1 MLFLPQIRFSMRAG
15 WLRPAL
21 GWLLLSS
28 ALPAAAE
35 PRCNV
40 PADPLSGQALYDVVR
55 AYAGFAAQQTSGMR
69 TGNHSSR
76 ETFHWFQEQ
85 LDCAGLDIA
94 HQPWQF
100 RRYALRQ
107 CHLVVD
113 GQPIE
118 CLPLWFPNTTP
129 LESIA
134 IGTSAPLAGKA
145 AVVPVKG
152 YQQDNSAVAA
162 PLADAVNAGA
172 QAVIAVN
179 TAHQS
184 LTSINAT
191 ETTAQS
197 PQPVP
202 MVVVGGKD
210 LARLQAAS
218 TVDTLEILG
227 RDMSHGRAANLV
239 GWLSGPRG
247 ADKLIVVSTPVN
259 GWFVNGG
266 ERGPG
271 LALFLGLA
279 RWAAETRPAANFV
292 FVATAG
298 HELGEMGS
306 QRFLDVADQIGITP
320 QSVTAWIH
328 LGASIAT
335 WNYTEQGDGQFQKTG
350 TAYHSNLDYN
360 DADFAPLLNQ
370 YLAPLGYN
378 PRPEGAYTS
387 GELAMIMDKGYHTF
401 GFYGAFGKF
410 HTKYDLADST
420 APELLEPVAQGL
432 ADVISDIAAGQ

>member
-1 MLFLPQIRFSMRAG
+1 MLLLSQLPFSMRSIR
-15 WLRPAL
+15 LRL
-21 GWLLLSS
+21 LVGCLLLSPV
-28 ALPAAAE
+28 LQVGAE
-35 PRCNV
+35 PHCKI

-55 AYAGFAAQQTSGMR
+55 TYADIAAQQPSGLR
-69 TGNHSSR
+69 TGNQGSK
-76 ETFHWFQEQ
+76 ETFHWFQEA
-85 LDCAGLDIA
+85 LDCAGLATDY
-94 HQPWQF
+94 QPWQF

-107 CHLVVD
+107 CHLVAD
-113 GQPIE
+113 GKPIE
-118 CLPLWFPNTTP
+118 CLPLWFPNDTP
-129 LESIA
+129 LENLA
-134 IGTSAPLAGKA
+134 IGTAAPLAGKA
-145 AVVPVKG
+145 AVVQVKG
-152 YQQDNSAVAA
+152 YQQDNAGVG
-162 PLADAVNAGA
+162 PLIADAVNAGA

-210 LARLQAAS
+210 LAWLQSAQN
-218 TVDTLEILG
+218 VDSLEIHG
-227 RDMSHGRAANLV
+227 RDMSHGRAANLI
-239 GWLSGPRG
+239 GWLPGPRG
-247 ADKLIVVSTPVN
+247 ADKLIVVSTPIN
-259 GWFVNGG
+259 GWFINGG

-279 RWAAETRPAANFV
+279 RWAAEARPAANFV

-306 QRFLDVADQIGITP
+306 QKFLDIADQIGITP
-320 QSVTAWIH
+320 ESVTAWIH

-335 WNYTEQGDGQFQKTG
+335 WNYTEQGDGQFQQSG
-350 TAYHSNLDYN
+350 TYHSNLDYN

-370 YLAPLGYN
+370 YLQPLGYA
-378 PRPEGAYTS
+378 PRPEGTYTS

-420 APELLEPVAQGL
+420 APELLEPVAHGL
-432 ADVISDIAAGQ
+432 AGIISDIAAAP